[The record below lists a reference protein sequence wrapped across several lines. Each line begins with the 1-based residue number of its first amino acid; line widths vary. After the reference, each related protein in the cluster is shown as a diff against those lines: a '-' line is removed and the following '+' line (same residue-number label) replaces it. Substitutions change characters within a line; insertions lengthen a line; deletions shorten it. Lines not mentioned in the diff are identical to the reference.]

1 MSFFWTLNSVPN
13 KEIDRFSLRFSP
25 VNIAFMNII
34 LATKSSY
41 KISLLEKLGYS
52 FIAEDSDFDE
62 KPFKNKGIHPKNL
75 ASLLAEAKAKALHQK
90 YPNHCI
96 IGSDQV
102 LALENLILSKPLSEK
117 KNIEQLMS
125 LSGKT
130 HTLFT
135 AVCVLY
141 KNRKISF
148 TNKTDLLM
156 RELTLKQIKD
166 YVQKEKAFDC
176 CGGYKIESYGIS
188 LFEKIKTSDFTAIQ
202 GLPLIKLN
210 QIISTLDK

>member
-1 MSFFWTLNSVPN
+1 
-13 KEIDRFSLRFSP
+13 
-25 VNIAFMNII
+25 MNIV

-41 KISLLEKLGYS
+41 KIGLLEKLGYPFVS
-52 FIAEDSDFDE
+52 VDSDFDE
-62 KPFKNKGIHPKNL
+62 SALKNKGIPPNKL
-75 ASLLAEAKAKALHQK
+75 SSLLAKAKAQALCPK
-90 YPNHCI
+90 YPDHYII

-102 LALENLILSKPLSEK
+102 LALGDMILSKPLSEK
-117 KNIEQLMS
+117 KNIEQLIS

-135 AVCVLY
+135 SVCVLY

-156 RELTLKQIKD
+156 KELTLKQIKD

-188 LFEKIKTSDFTAIQ
+188 LFAKIKTSDFTAIQ